1 VLKIILSRA
10 FPVWHHH
17 DHPHQQT
24 LCFLLQFGGLISLAD
39 HCNLSKQFPG
49 MLRTVAF
56 SGIASSSTLS
66 INVEK
71 TFEVN
76 NTSLT
81 QFSTALTSYVQPK
94 LLTETKIMSL
104 S

>member
-1 VLKIILSRA
+1 
-10 FPVWHHH
+10 
-17 DHPHQQT
+17 
-24 LCFLLQFGGLISLAD
+24 
-39 HCNLSKQFPG
+39 